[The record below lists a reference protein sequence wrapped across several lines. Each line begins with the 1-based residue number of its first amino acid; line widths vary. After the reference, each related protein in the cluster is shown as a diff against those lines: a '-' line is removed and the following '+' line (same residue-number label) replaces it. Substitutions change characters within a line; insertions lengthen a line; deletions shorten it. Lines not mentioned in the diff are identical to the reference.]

1 MPFAYVWGDALDAV
15 GKRRPDA
22 WIVNLE
28 TAVTRADDTWPKGI
42 NYRMNPD
49 NLPCLVVAGVDCCVL
64 ANNHVLDWGL
74 DGLIETLEVLERV
87 GIKTTGAGRNLE
99 EAAAPAILQLPGER
113 RALVYAFAC
122 PSSGVPQWVP
132 PRATGPG
139 SIS

>member
-1 MPFAYVWGDALDAV
+1 VPFAYIWGEALDAV

-28 TAVTRADDTWPKGI
+28 TAATRADDPWPKAI

-49 NLPCLVVAGVDCCVL
+49 NLPCLTAAGIGCCVL

-74 DGLIETLEVLERV
+74 DGLIETLDVLERA

-99 EAAAPAILQLPGER
+99 EAAAPAILQLPGEG

>member
-1 MPFAYVWGDALDAV
+1 MPFAYIWGEALDAV

-28 TAVTRADDTWPKGI
+28 TAVTRADDPWPKGI

-64 ANNHVLDWGL
+64 ANNHVLDWGR
-74 DGLIETLEVLERV
+74 DGLIETLEILERA

-99 EAAAPAILQLPGER
+99 EAAPAILRLPGER
-113 RALVYAFAC
+113 RGLVYAFAC
-122 PSSGVPQWVP
+122 RRVGFPING
-132 PRATGPG
+132 PRQATGRG
-139 SIS
+139 SIF